1 MYIFYFDGNTVCNK
15 LMEVIMKPLDSK
27 KDYQNYVD
35 KKSPN
40 SPILKNCFNAFWVG
54 GLICSIGQIIMNFC
68 NSRGLSQELSGTIV
82 SIVLIAL
89 SAFLTGLNIFN
100 RIGKLAGAGS
110 LVPITGFA
118 NSIVSPS
125 MEYKSEGYVM
135 GVGGKMFTVAGPVLV
150 FGISASIIVGLIY
163 MIFNTQSI
171 TLV

>member
-1 MYIFYFDGNTVCNK
+1 MN
-15 LMEVIMKPLDSK
+15 PLESK
-27 KDYQNYVD
+27 KTYQEYVE

-40 SPILKNCFNAFWVG
+40 SPILKNCFNAFLVG
-54 GLICSIGQIIMNFC
+54 GLICTIGQIISNIC
-68 NSRGLSQELSGTIV
+68 KERGFDIATSGTIV
-82 SIVLIAL
+82 SIILIGI

-100 RIGKLAGAGS
+100 KIGKFAGAGS

-125 MEYKSEGYVM
+125 IEYKSEGYVM

-150 FGISASIIVGLIY
+150 FGISASILVGIIY
-163 MIFNTQSI
+163 LIFNTQSI